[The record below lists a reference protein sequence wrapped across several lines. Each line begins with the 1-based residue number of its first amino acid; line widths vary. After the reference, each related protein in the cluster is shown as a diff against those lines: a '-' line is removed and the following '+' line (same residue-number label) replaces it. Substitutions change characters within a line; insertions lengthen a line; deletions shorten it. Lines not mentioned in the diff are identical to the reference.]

1 MTDTEATEQAED
13 LGPYDDDM
21 RVAYALVRA
30 LDEKLTAARAAL
42 GASILN
48 ARAHGATVPHCA
60 DVLGQSEA
68 NIFRIS
74 AMARKAAAAP
84 KTNGK

>member
-1 MTDTEATEQAED
+1 MSDTETDAVD
-13 LGPYDDDM
+13 LGPFDDDM
-21 RVAYALVRA
+21 RVSLALVNA

-60 DVLGQSEA
+60 DVLGWSDA
-68 NIFRIS
+68 NVFRVS
-74 AMARKAAAAP
+74 AQARKAATPAA
-84 KTNGK
+84 KNGK

>member
-1 MTDTEATEQAED
+1 MSDTETELVD

-21 RVAYALVRA
+21 RACYAIVRA
-30 LDEKLTAARAAL
+30 LDDKLTAARAAL

-74 AMARKAAAAP
+74 AMARKAAATP
-84 KTNGK
+84 KNGKK